1 MSERQSVLHRA
12 GKAGVLVAGGVM
24 ALTAVGAGT
33 AAAHEEERAVQEQ
46 ATPAFSPT
54 TPVDGFAAH
63 WVQYHYGRDFTKEP
77 ETIMADP
84 EQYAAIHQHMA
95 ETMLGQAP
103 LPADPDPVEGGTA
116 GH

>member
-1 MSERQSVLHRA
+1 MSERQSVLSRA

-33 AAAHEEERAVQEQ
+33 ASAYEEEHPA
-46 ATPAFSPT
+46 PAFSPT

-84 EQYAAIHQHMA
+84 EQYAALHQHVA
-95 ETMLGQAP
+95 EMMLGQAP
-103 LPADPDPVEGGTA
+103 LPADPDPIEGGTA
-116 GH
+116 GD

>member
-1 MSERQSVLHRA
+1 MSERQRVLRRA
-12 GKAGVLVAGGVM
+12 GRAGVLVAGGVM

-33 AAAHEEERAVQEQ
+33 ALAHVEEPAA
-46 ATPAFSPT
+46 PAFSPT

-63 WVQYHYGRDFTKEP
+63 WVQYHYGHDFAQEP

-84 EQYAAIHQHMA
+84 DEYAAIHQHMF
-95 ETMLGQAP
+95 ETMTGQAP